1 MKRSKGFSIYHV
13 ICAVILIVMFLI
25 CVYPI
30 VWMIL
35 GSFKGNGEFY
45 TNIWGLPKSFGF
57 ENYQTAWRDG
67 QMARRFINSLIVT
80 IGSMC
85 VLIPATTCAA
95 YAVARLNFRGK
106 RLIYA
111 YLLLGIMIP
120 AGVLGIPTF
129 TVAMK
134 LKLLNSHFGLMMVY
148 AAQNIAMGM
157 FIMRG
162 FFLSLPKELE
172 EAALIDG
179 CSRFGCFVRIILP
192 LAKAGVATQVIF
204 NGLTIWND
212 YYMANIMIT
221 RDELRTLPLSVATFV
236 GRHTTDYP
244 QLFAM
249 LTMAT
254 LPIIIIFIL
263 SQRSFIEGV
272 AAGAVK
278 G

>member
-1 MKRSKGFSIYHV
+1 MKKKISVYHV
-13 ICAVILIVMFLI
+13 ICAIILLIMVVICI
-25 CVYPI
+25 YPI
-30 VWMIL
+30 IWMFF
-35 GSFKGNGEFY
+35 GSMKDKAEFY
-45 TNIWGLPKSFGF
+45 TNIWGLPKRLHLD
-57 ENYQTAWRDG
+57 NYISAWKNADLG
-67 QMARRFINSLIVT
+67 RRFINSLIVT

-85 VLIPATTCAA
+85 IMIPVTSCAA
-95 YAVARLNFRGK
+95 YAVARLDFKGK
-106 RLIYA
+106 NLIYM

-134 LKLLNSHFGLMMVY
+134 MGILNSHFGLMLIY

-162 FFLSLPKELE
+162 FFISLPKELE
-172 EAALIDG
+172 EAAMIDG
-179 CSRFGCFVRIILP
+179 CSRFGCFVRIIVP

-212 YYMANIMIT
+212 YFMANIMIT
-221 RDELRTLPLSVATFV
+221 RDELRTLPLSIANFV
-236 GRHTTDYP
+236 GKHSTNYP
-244 QLFAM
+244 ELFAM
-249 LTMAT
+249 LTMT
-254 LPIIIIFIL
+254 TIPVIIVFIL
-263 SQRSFIEGV
+263 SQKSFIEGV

>member
-1 MKRSKGFSIYHV
+1 MKKKKITVYHV
-13 ICAVILIVMFLI
+13 ICALVLIVMLVI

-30 VWMIL
+30 LWMFL
-35 GSFKGNGEFY
+35 GSMKDKAEFY
-45 TNIWGLPKSFGF
+45 TNIWGLPTRFHL
-57 ENYQTAWRDG
+57 ENYFAAWKNADLG
-67 QMARRFINSLIVT
+67 RRFINSIVVT
-80 IGSMC
+80 VGSMC
-85 VLIPATTCAA
+85 VMIPVTSCAA
-95 YAVARLNFRGK
+95 YAVARLKFKGRN
-106 RLIYA
+106 LIYM
-111 YLLLGIMIP
+111 YLLTGIMIP

-134 LKLLNSHFGLMMVY
+134 MGMLNSHWGLMLVY

-162 FFLSLPKELE
+162 FFISLPKELE
-172 EAALIDG
+172 EAAMIDG
-179 CSRFGCFVRIILP
+179 CSRFGCFVCIIVP
-192 LAKAGVATQVIF
+192 LARAGVATQVIF
-204 NGLTIWND
+204 SGLTIWND
-212 YYMANIMIT
+212 YFMANIMIT
-221 RDELRTLPLSVATFV
+221 RDELRTLPLSIANFV
-236 GRHTTDYP
+236 GKHSTNYP
-244 QLFAM
+244 ELFAM

>member
-1 MKRSKGFSIYHV
+1 MKKKISIYHIV
-13 ICAVILIVMFLI
+13 CAVILLI
-25 CVYPI
+25 MVVICIYPI
-30 VWMIL
+30 VWMFF
-35 GSFKGNGEFY
+35 GSMKDKAEFY
-45 TNIWGLPKSFGF
+45 TNIWGLPKQIHLD
-57 ENYQTAWRDG
+57 NYIAAWKNADLG
-67 QMARRFINSLIVT
+67 RRFINSLVVT
-80 IGSMC
+80 LGSMC
-85 VLIPATTCAA
+85 IMIPVTSCAA
-95 YAVARLNFRGK
+95 YAVARLNFKGK
-106 RLIYA
+106 NLIYM

-134 LKLLNSHFGLMMVY
+134 MGLLNSHFGLMLIY

-162 FFLSLPKELE
+162 FFISLPKELE
-172 EAALIDG
+172 EAAMIDG
-179 CSRFGCFVRIILP
+179 CSRFGCFVRIIVP

-212 YYMANIMIT
+212 YFMANIMIT
-221 RDELRTLPLSVATFV
+221 KDELRTLPLSIANFV
-236 GRHTTDYP
+236 GKHSTNYP
-244 QLFAM
+244 ELFAM

-254 LPIIIIFIL
+254 IPVIIVFVL
-263 SQRSFIEGV
+263 SQKSFIEGV

>member
-1 MKRSKGFSIYHV
+1 MKKKKITVYHV
-13 ICAVILIVMFLI
+13 ICALVLIVMLVI

-30 VWMIL
+30 LWMFL
-35 GSFKGNGEFY
+35 GSMKDKAEFY
-45 TNIWGLPKSFGF
+45 TNIWGLPTRFHL
-57 ENYQTAWRDG
+57 ENYFAAWKNADLG
-67 QMARRFINSLIVT
+67 RRFINSIVVT
-80 IGSMC
+80 VGSMC
-85 VLIPATTCAA
+85 VMIPVTSCAA
-95 YAVARLNFRGK
+95 YAVARLKFKGRN
-106 RLIYA
+106 LIYM
-111 YLLLGIMIP
+111 YLLTGIMIP

-134 LKLLNSHFGLMMVY
+134 MGMLNSHWGLMLIY

-162 FFLSLPKELE
+162 FFISLPKELE
-172 EAALIDG
+172 EAAMIDG
-179 CSRFGCFVRIILP
+179 CSRFGCFVRIIVP
-192 LAKAGVATQVIF
+192 LARAGVATQVIF
-204 NGLTIWND
+204 SGLTIWND
-212 YYMANIMIT
+212 YFMANIMIT
-221 RDELRTLPLSVATFV
+221 RDELRTLPLSIANFV
-236 GRHTTDYP
+236 GKHSTNYP
-244 QLFAM
+244 ELFAM

>member
-1 MKRSKGFSIYHV
+1 MKKKISVYHV
-13 ICAVILIVMFLI
+13 ICAIILLIMVVICI
-25 CVYPI
+25 YPI
-30 VWMIL
+30 VWMFF
-35 GSFKGNGEFY
+35 GSMKDKAEFY
-45 TNIWGLPKSFGF
+45 TNIWGLPKRLHLD
-57 ENYQTAWRDG
+57 NYISAWKNADLG
-67 QMARRFINSLIVT
+67 RRFINSLIVT

-85 VLIPATTCAA
+85 IMIPVTSCAA
-95 YAVARLNFRGK
+95 YAVARLDFKGK
-106 RLIYA
+106 NLIYM

-134 LKLLNSHFGLMMVY
+134 MGILNSHFGLMLIY

-162 FFLSLPKELE
+162 FFISLPKELE
-172 EAALIDG
+172 EAAMIDG
-179 CSRFGCFVRIILP
+179 CSRFGCFVRIIVP

-212 YYMANIMIT
+212 YFMANIMIT
-221 RDELRTLPLSVATFV
+221 RDELRTLPLSIANFV
-236 GRHTTDYP
+236 GKHSTNYP
-244 QLFAM
+244 ELFAM
-249 LTMAT
+249 LTMT
-254 LPIIIIFIL
+254 TIPVIIVFIL
-263 SQRSFIEGV
+263 SQKSFIEGV

>member
-1 MKRSKGFSIYHV
+1 MKKKKITVYHV
-13 ICAVILIVMFLI
+13 ICALVLIVMLVI

-30 VWMIL
+30 LWMFL
-35 GSFKGNGEFY
+35 GSMKDKAEFY
-45 TNIWGLPKSFGF
+45 TNIWGLPTRFHL
-57 ENYQTAWRDG
+57 ENYFAAWKNADLG
-67 QMARRFINSLIVT
+67 RRFINSIVVT
-80 IGSMC
+80 VGSMC
-85 VLIPATTCAA
+85 VMIPVTSCAA
-95 YAVARLNFRGK
+95 YAVARLKFKGRN
-106 RLIYA
+106 LIYM
-111 YLLLGIMIP
+111 YLLTGIMIP

-134 LKLLNSHFGLMMVY
+134 MGMLNSHWGLMLVY

-162 FFLSLPKELE
+162 FFISLPKELE
-172 EAALIDG
+172 EAAMIDG
-179 CSRFGCFVRIILP
+179 CSRFGCFVRIIVP
-192 LAKAGVATQVIF
+192 LARAGVATQVIF
-204 NGLTIWND
+204 SGLTIWND
-212 YYMANIMIT
+212 YFMANIMIT
-221 RDELRTLPLSVATFV
+221 RDELRTLPLSIANFV
-236 GRHTTDYP
+236 GKHSTNYP
-244 QLFAM
+244 ELFAM

>member
-1 MKRSKGFSIYHV
+1 MKKKKISVYHV
-13 ICAVILIVMFLI
+13 ICALVLIVMLVI

-30 VWMIL
+30 LWMFL
-35 GSFKGNGEFY
+35 GSMKDKAEFY
-45 TNIWGLPKSFGF
+45 TNIWGLPTRFHL
-57 ENYQTAWRDG
+57 ENYFAAWKNADLG
-67 QMARRFINSLIVT
+67 RRFINSIVVT
-80 IGSMC
+80 VGSMC
-85 VLIPATTCAA
+85 VMIPVTSCAA
-95 YAVARLNFRGK
+95 YAVARLKFKGRN
-106 RLIYA
+106 LIYM
-111 YLLLGIMIP
+111 YLLTGIMIP

-134 LKLLNSHFGLMMVY
+134 MGMLNSHWGLMLVY

-162 FFLSLPKELE
+162 FFISLPKELE
-172 EAALIDG
+172 EAAMIDG
-179 CSRFGCFVRIILP
+179 CSRFGCFVRIIVP
-192 LAKAGVATQVIF
+192 LARAGVATQVIF
-204 NGLTIWND
+204 SGLTIWND
-212 YYMANIMIT
+212 YFMANIMIT
-221 RDELRTLPLSVATFV
+221 RDELRTLPLSIANFV
-236 GRHTTDYP
+236 GKHSTNYP
-244 QLFAM
+244 ELFAM

>member
-1 MKRSKGFSIYHV
+1 MKKKISIYHIVCAIVLLIMV
-13 ICAVILIVMFLI
+13 IVCI
-25 CVYPI
+25 YPI
-30 VWMIL
+30 VWMFF
-35 GSFKGNGEFY
+35 GSMKDKAEFY
-45 TNIWGLPKSFGF
+45 TNIWGLPKRLHLD
-57 ENYQTAWRDG
+57 NYILAWKNADLG
-67 QMARRFINSLIVT
+67 RRFINSLIVT

-85 VLIPATTCAA
+85 IMIPVTSCAA
-95 YAVARLNFRGK
+95 YAVARLNFKGK
-106 RLIYA
+106 NLIYM

-134 LKLLNSHFGLMMVY
+134 MGLLNSHFGLMLIY

-162 FFLSLPKELE
+162 FFISLPKELE
-172 EAALIDG
+172 EAAMIDG
-179 CSRFGCFVRIILP
+179 CSRFGCFVRIIVP

-212 YYMANIMIT
+212 YFMANIMIT
-221 RDELRTLPLSVATFV
+221 RDELRTLPLSIANFV
-236 GRHTTDYP
+236 GKHSTNYP
-244 QLFAM
+244 ELFAM
-249 LTMAT
+249 LTMT
-254 LPIIIIFIL
+254 TIPVIIVFIL
-263 SQRSFIEGV
+263 SQKSFIEGV